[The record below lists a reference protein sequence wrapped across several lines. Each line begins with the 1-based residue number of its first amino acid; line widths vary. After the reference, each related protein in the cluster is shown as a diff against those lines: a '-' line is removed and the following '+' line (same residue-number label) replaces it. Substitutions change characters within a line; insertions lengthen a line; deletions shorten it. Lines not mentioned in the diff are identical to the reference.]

1 MEIQVEQ
8 AGATVSVL
16 QCCGSLDAATVHQ
29 FRQVAQR
36 LLGESA
42 VCLVL
47 DGSRL
52 DFVDS
57 TGLGAMVALQR
68 KLKVAGGDLKVAA
81 LGADVRSI
89 FAVTRLDRVFDVCQ
103 SVRDACQRFAPNTH
117 GH

>member
-1 MEIQVEQ
+1 MDIQVEQ
-8 AGATVSVL
+8 ADAAVSVL
-16 QCCGSLDAATVHQ
+16 QCCGSLDAATVPQ

-36 LLGESA
+36 LLGEAA
-42 VCLVL
+42 VRLIL

-57 TGLGAMVALQR
+57 TGLGALVALQR
-68 KLKVAGGDLKVAA
+68 KLQVAGGDLKMAA

-89 FAVTRLDRVFDVCQ
+89 FTVTRLDRVFDVCA
-103 SVRDACQRFAPNTH
+103 SVRDACQRFAQNTH